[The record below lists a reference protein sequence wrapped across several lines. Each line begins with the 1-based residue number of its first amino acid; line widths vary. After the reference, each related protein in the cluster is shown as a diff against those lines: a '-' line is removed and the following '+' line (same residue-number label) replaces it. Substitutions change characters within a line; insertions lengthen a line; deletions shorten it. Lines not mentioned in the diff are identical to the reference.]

1 MNVVLNKFDGEGGR
15 HVAVH
20 VVHTHAN
27 GAGGRFVL
35 IHPVVRLCLQ
45 GDGVDLAYLRQGAG
59 VRNEQAGDGFKIA
72 LWKIVANGA
81 LDFIQRRI
89 AID

>member
-1 MNVVLNKFDGEGGR
+1 MNVIFNELDGEGGR

-45 GDGVDLAYLRQGAG
+45 GDGVDLTYLWQGAG
-59 VRNEQAGDGFKIA
+59 VRNK
-72 LWKIVANGA
+72 
-81 LDFIQRRI
+81 
-89 AID
+89 